1 MGTASDAFRKAG
13 TEGIT
18 VLRPRVLSPF
28 KPLPQT
34 IHPTQQPLVNKWGTT
49 HPALSVR
56 STRKWRPVVLT
67 LFEREAREAHQK
79 LSCLHKA
86 SEKQGRE
93 FRILTS
99 VLPLPLWPFTLLDI

>member
-1 MGTASDAFRKAG
+1 MQLQVLPMGTASDASRKEG
-13 TEGIT
+13 TEGQEW
-18 VLRPRVLSPF
+18 PRVLPPF

-56 STRKWRPVVLT
+56 STRKWRPVLLT

-79 LSCLHKA
+79 L
-86 SEKQGRE
+86 
-93 FRILTS
+93 
-99 VLPLPLWPFTLLDI
+99 